1 MRSIF
6 HPDGKL
12 MRWGTRLSQFMALDL
27 LMLTM
32 CVPIITIGPSVA
44 AMHYVLLRMY
54 RKEDEGILRMFFKSF
69 KENFLQGIGL
79 TLSYLCFYC
88 SLIYTCYLLYV
99 GTLEKSFLL
108 ILAVVIVSVIVLTS
122 SSWAFIFL
130 SRYQNNNIRTLKNA
144 ITMVFV
150 KPLYSIFILVLTV
163 TPVLAILAFYQFL
176 PIILS
181 LGFSVCG
188 YLQAMLYHRIFN
200 ILEGTANK
208 TEEQEI
214 NEELIQIEE

>member
-6 HPDGKL
+6 HPDSKLIQWGNKLAKL
-12 MRWGTRLSQFMALDL
+12 MAVDL
-27 LMLTM
+27 LMLIM
-32 CVPIITIGPSVA
+32 CVPILTIGPSVT
-44 AMHYVLLRMY
+44 AMHYVLLHMY
-54 RKEDEGILRMFFKSF
+54 RKEDEGILRMFFRSF
-69 KENFLQGIGL
+69 KENLLQGIGL
-79 TLSYLCFYC
+79 TLIYLCFYC
-88 SLIYTCYLLYV
+88 SLIYTYYLLYV

-108 ILAVVIVSVIVLTS
+108 ILAVIVVSVIVLTS

-130 SRYQNNNIRTLKNA
+130 SRYQNDNIRTLKNA

-150 KPLYSIFILVLTV
+150 KPLYSILNLILTV
-163 TPVLAILAFYQFL
+163 TPFLGILAFYQFM
-176 PIILS
+176 PIVIS

-214 NEELIQIEE
+214 HEE

>member
-12 MRWGTRLSQFMALDL
+12 MQWGNRLTQLMALNL
-27 LMLTM
+27 LMLAF

-54 RKEDEGILRMFFKSF
+54 RKEEQGILRMFWKSF
-69 KENFLQGIGL
+69 KENLIQGIGL
-79 TLSYLCFYC
+79 TVIYLFFYA
-88 SLIYTCYLLYV
+88 SLIYSYYLLYI

-108 ILAVVIVSVIVLTS
+108 SFSLVVVTIIVLTS

-130 SRYQNNNIRTLKNA
+130 SRYQDSNIRTLKNA

-150 KPLYSIFILVLTV
+150 KPIYSVMILLFTV
-163 TPVLAILAFYQFL
+163 VPFLGMVVFFQFL
-176 PIILS
+176 PIIIS
-181 LGFSVCG
+181 LGFAVCG
-188 YLQAMLYHRIFN
+188 YLQAMLYNRVFN
-200 ILEGTANK
+200 ILEGTTNQ
-208 TEEQEI
+208 TEEQKV
-214 NEELIQIEE
+214 NQIEE

>member
-54 RKEDEGILRMFFKSF
+54 RKEDEGILTMFFKSF

-79 TLSYLCFYC
+79 TLIYLCFYC

-208 TEEQEI
+208 TEEQET
-214 NEELIQIEE
+214 NEELIQLEE

>member
-6 HPDGKL
+6 HPDSKLIQWGNKLAKL
-12 MRWGTRLSQFMALDL
+12 MAVDL
-27 LMLTM
+27 LMLIM
-32 CVPIITIGPSVA
+32 CVPILTIGPSVT
-44 AMHYVLLRMY
+44 AMHYVLLHMY

-69 KENFLQGIGL
+69 KENLLQGIGL
-79 TLSYLCFYC
+79 TLIYLCFYC
-88 SLIYTCYLLYV
+88 SLIYTYYLLYV

-108 ILAVVIVSVIVLTS
+108 ILAVIVVSVIVLTS
-122 SSWAFIFL
+122 SSCAFIFL

-150 KPLYSIFILVLTV
+150 KPLYSILNLILTV
-163 TPVLAILAFYQFL
+163 TPFLGILAFYQFM
-176 PIILS
+176 PIIIS

-188 YLQAMLYHRIFN
+188 YSQAMLYHRIFN

-214 NEELIQIEE
+214 HEELIQIEE